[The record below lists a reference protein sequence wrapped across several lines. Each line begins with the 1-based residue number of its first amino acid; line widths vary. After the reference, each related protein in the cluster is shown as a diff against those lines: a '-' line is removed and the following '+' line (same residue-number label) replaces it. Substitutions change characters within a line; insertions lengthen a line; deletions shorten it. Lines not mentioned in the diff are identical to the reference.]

1 MNIGSPPVLL
11 QMVLLRKFSTGLQK
25 ANALSLCYYLGTEL
39 LGNKVLICSAFIAIV
54 NQFYKMVVTVYTPAI
69 SM

>member
-39 LGNKVLICSAFIAIV
+39 LGNKVL